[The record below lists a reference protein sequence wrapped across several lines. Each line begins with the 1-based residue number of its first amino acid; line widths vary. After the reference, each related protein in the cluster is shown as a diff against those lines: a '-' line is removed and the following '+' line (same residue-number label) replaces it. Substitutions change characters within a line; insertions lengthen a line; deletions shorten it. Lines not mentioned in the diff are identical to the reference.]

1 VRRALNRSTPTWAA
15 AVEGWMTCVEGDKL
29 CALGGGG
36 EEGACRKKVL
46 DFDCSGTGK
55 EGENEYC
62 DAPGF

>member
-1 VRRALNRSTPTWAA
+1 
-15 AVEGWMTCVEGDKL
+15 MTCVEGDKL
-29 CALGGGG
+29 CALSGGG